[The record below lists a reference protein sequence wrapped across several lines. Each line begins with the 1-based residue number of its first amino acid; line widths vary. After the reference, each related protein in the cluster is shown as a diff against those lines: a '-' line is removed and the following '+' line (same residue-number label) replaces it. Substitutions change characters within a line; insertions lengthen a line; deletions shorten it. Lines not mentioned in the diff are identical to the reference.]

1 MRACHARNIQ
11 GKSAAAFVAGKMM
24 GQSSIT
30 FRERLS
36 LRVRPNTQHIHTDM
50 WARWWCDYRGD

>member
-1 MRACHARNIQ
+1 MSCAQQ
-11 GKSAAAFVAGKMM
+11 GKGTTAFVAGKMM

-36 LRVRPNTQHIHTDM
+36 LRVRLNTQHIHTDM
-50 WARWWCDYRGD
+50 WARWWCDDRGD